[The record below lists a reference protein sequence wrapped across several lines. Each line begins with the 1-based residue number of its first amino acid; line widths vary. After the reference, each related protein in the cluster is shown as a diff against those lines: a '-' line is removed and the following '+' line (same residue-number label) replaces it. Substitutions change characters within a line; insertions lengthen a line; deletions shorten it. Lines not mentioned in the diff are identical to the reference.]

1 MKICVFAYNFK
12 HKKTQE
18 GLLKLHLSKIK
29 IDQVIAMNK
38 VKINQPLKRIKLA
51 PKDLSFIEPKIIC
64 KNLNIP
70 FLVMKHN
77 SIKCL
82 NFLKKKRF
90 NLGIIL
96 GARILK
102 QEIIDCFKIGIINLH
117 PGILPQNRGLDTHQ
131 WAVLNMLPQ
140 GATAHLINKKMDHGK
155 ILVKKK
161 IKIYK
166 QDTLKD
172 FYLRIQS
179 LELDLMIKSLKLISK
194 DRKIGKIPKIQGH
207 YHSYIKSS
215 EEKKMIKLFPKYIKK
230 FT

>member
-38 VKINQPLKRIKLA
+38 VKINQPFRRIKLA
-51 PKDLSFIEPKIIC
+51 PKDLSLIEPKIIC

-70 FLVMKHN
+70 LLVMKHN

-90 NLGIIL
+90 HIGIIL

-102 QEIIDCFKIGIINLH
+102 KEIIDCFKIGIINLH

-131 WAVLNMLPQ
+131 WAVLNMIPQ

-155 ILVKKK
+155 ILLKKK

-166 QDTLKD
+166 QDSLKD
-172 FYLRIQS
+172 FYLRIQL

-194 DRKIGKIPKIQGH
+194 DQKIGKIPKKQGR
-207 YHSYIKSS
+207 YHSYIRSI